1 MKNFDIGSICNPN
14 IFFNGKED
22 STWFK
27 TDVDFTVRRLGNES
41 YAFEGDNQWLL
52 WGKRE
57 NTVGADI
64 LDTSQNC
71 ISFMITNPN
80 EDLEYIWK
88 PVHPRSIEYEI
99 NHPLFVDNQA
109 PQPELWEEYFK
120 DSQDESKDCL
130 PSFKFDDAKV
140 QSEIENNQKSVM
152 IDFELIDMNEE
163 DETKK
168 RGPRRMKFNRWNK
181 RDDARMFKTINTL
194 ISKNKISNKFIE
206 DPDEL
211 DVTNDAKDFKSLA
224 TAIKWKNSYADLKK
238 RIQKVLASEDLTVRD
253 YGLLKKIIYEKY
265 LISHVDYDLI
275 MQEFPGKSFE
285 VLSKAWARIKRGY
298 KYIKKH

>member
-1 MKNFDIGSICNPN
+1 MKNFDFGSLCNPN
-14 IFFNGKED
+14 IFFHGKED

-27 TDVDFTVRRLGNES
+27 TDVEFTVRRLGNES
-41 YAFEGDNQWLL
+41 YAFESDKQWLI
-52 WGKRE
+52 WGKHE
-57 NTVGADI
+57 NTIGADI

-71 ISFMITNPN
+71 TSFMITNPN

-88 PVHPRSIEYEI
+88 PVCPRSIEDEA
-99 NHPLFVDNQA
+99 NHPLFVDNQV
-109 PQPELWEEYFK
+109 PQPEFWEEYFK

-140 QSEIENNQKSVM
+140 QSEIENNQKNEM

-163 DETKK
+163 DEAKK
-168 RGPRRMKFNRWNK
+168 RGPRRMKFKRWNK
-181 RDDARMFKTINTL
+181 RDDARMFKIINIL
-194 ISKNKISNKFIE
+194 ISKNKISSKFIE

-211 DVTNDAKDFKSLA
+211 DVTNDAKDFKTLA
-224 TAIKWKNSYADLKK
+224 TAIKWKNSYSDLKK

-253 YGLLKKIIYEKY
+253 YGLLKKIVYEKY
-265 LISHVDYDLI
+265 LTSNVNYDLI
-275 MQEFPGKSFE
+275 MQKFPGKSFE
-285 VLSKAWARIKRGY
+285 VLSKAWARIKRGH